1 MTSATPSAPVSL
13 TRYAWLSI
21 AAAAA
26 TIAIKGAAWW
36 LTDSVS
42 LLSDALES
50 IVNLV
55 AAIVALVVL
64 RFAEQPADDEHAHGH
79 EKIEYFSS
87 GFEGALILA
96 AAVAIGVAALH
107 RLLEPRPFGDLG
119 LGLAVNTVASVINL
133 VVARVL
139 ITAGKKHRSIVLE
152 ADGHHLMTDVWT
164 SAGVLVGLLLVIV
177 TDLPWLDPIV
187 ALVVA
192 LNILVTGC
200 RLVYGS
206 ARGLL
211 DVSLPREERERIEG
225 VLAGF
230 RGDGLDFHALRT
242 RQAGTRT
249 FVSVHVLVPGDWSVQ
264 RGHDLVERVE
274 SAIRELAPKTTVLT
288 HVEPIEDPCSYED
301 VGLDRV

>member
-1 MTSATPSAPVSL
+1 MTGGSTASTASL
-13 TRYAWLSI
+13 KRYAWLSI
-21 AAAAA
+21 GAAVA
-26 TIAIKGAAWW
+26 TIAIKTAAWW

-42 LLSDALES
+42 LLSDAVES
-50 IVNLV
+50 LVNLV
-55 AAIVALVVL
+55 AAIGALIVL
-64 RFAEQPADDEHAHGH
+64 RVAEEPADDEHAHGH

-96 AAVAIGVAALH
+96 ASVAIAVAAIH
-107 RLLEPRPFGDLG
+107 RLLEPRPFSDLG

-133 VVARVL
+133 VVARIL
-139 ITAGKKHRSIVLE
+139 LAAGKKHRSIVLE

-164 SAGVLVGLLLVIV
+164 SAGVLVGLVLVIV
-177 TDLPWLDPIV
+177 TDRPWLDPVV

-211 DVSLPREERERIEG
+211 DVSLPKEERARIEG
-225 VLAGF
+225 VLETF
-230 RGDGLDFHALRT
+230 RADGVDFHALRT
-242 RQAGTRT
+242 RQSGTRT
-249 FVSVHVLVPGDWSVQ
+249 FVSVHVLVPGGWSVQ
-264 RGHDLVERVE
+264 KGHDLVERVE
-274 SAIRELAPKTTVLT
+274 AAIRDLAPKTTVLT

-301 VGLDRV
+301 VGLDRA